1 MSASAMTER
10 AIMARVEPRALSI
23 PSSRVRSSI
32 VIESALKTRN
42 APTKSAVP
50 AKKSSEILNPWSW
63 LVISWVRVSERSA
76 CKPSPSPRSSLP
88 RNSSTGVPSAAST
101 AMPEILPGSS
111 KAARAYGSGA
121 MPNPN
126 PPKEPPG
133 IRRMP
138 TSSSFSGPR
147 GVPSVTLSPT
157 FSPALSAEPPS
168 RVISFP
174 LSGNLPSVSS
184 KPGAS
189 DADSGSTPK
198 RRMLWTSGSP
208 FCCFLS
214 RMSDAGSERRGAADS
229 TPS

>member
-10 AIMARVEPRALSI
+10 AIMARVEPRARSM
-23 PSSRVRSSI
+23 PSSLVRSST
-32 VIESALKTRN
+32 VIESALKTRK

-50 AKKSSEILNPWSW
+50 AKKSSEMLNPWSW
-63 LVISWVRVSERSA
+63 LVICWVRDSERSA
-76 CKPSPSPRSSLP
+76 CNPSPSPRSSLL

-111 KAARAYGSGA
+111 KAARAYWSGA
-121 MPNPN
+121 IPNPN

-133 IRRMP
+133 TRRMP

-147 GVPSVTLSPT
+147 GVPSMTLSPT
-157 FSPALSAEPPS
+157 FSPVLSAEPPS
-168 RVISFP
+168 SVISLP
-174 LSGNLPSVSS
+174 LLGNLPCVNS
-184 KPGAS
+184 KPVAS
-189 DADSGSTPK
+189 EADSGSTPK
-198 RRMLWTSGSP
+198 RRMLRTSGSP
-208 FCCFLS
+208 FGCFLS